1 MEEHCFLIAYDL
13 VAPNRNYA
21 DLYEAIKGYGFW
33 GRLTESTWA
42 IISSKTAVEIRDDLL
57 HHIDKNDRLIVVQ
70 SGRSAAWSKVMAS
83 DSWVKQYIVK

>member
-1 MEEHCFLIAYDL
+1 MEEHCFLISYDL
-13 VAPNRNYA
+13 VAPNRNYT

-42 IISSKTAVEIRDDLL
+42 IISSKTAVEIRNDLL
-57 HHIDKNDRLIVVQ
+57 SHIDKNDRLIVVQ
-70 SGRSAAWSKVMAS
+70 SGRSAAWTKVMAS